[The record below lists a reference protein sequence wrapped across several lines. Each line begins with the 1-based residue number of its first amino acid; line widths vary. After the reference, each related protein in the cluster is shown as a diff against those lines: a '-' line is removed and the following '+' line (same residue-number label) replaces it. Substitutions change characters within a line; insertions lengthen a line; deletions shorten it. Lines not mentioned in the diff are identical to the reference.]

1 MAAGNQDSSIRRPKF
16 KSLTGVSNSMMEY
29 IISRSLREHP
39 ALEKLRNCTMQH
51 PASGMMVACEQSQL
65 MANLLR
71 LIGGKKAIEVG
82 VYTGYNTLSIA
93 LALPDDGKIVAC
105 DITEEFPNIGK
116 PYWKEAGVEHK
127 IDLRIKPASATLD
140 DLLAAGEEGTY
151 DFAFIDA
158 DKEGYVSY
166 YEKCLRLIRKGGIV
180 AIDNVIWGGSVLNPR
195 KDDEET
201 MSICRLNDKLKDDQ
215 RVDIS
220 MLTIGDGLTLAFKR

>member
-1 MAAGNQDSSIRRPKF
+1 MAGNQDSSTRRPKF
-16 KSLTGVSNSMMEY
+16 KSLTGVSNNSMMEY
-29 IISRSLREHP
+29 IISHSLREHP

-51 PASGMMVACEQSQL
+51 PASVMMVACEQSQF

-140 DLLAAGEEGTY
+140 ELLAAGEEGTY

-158 DKEGYVSY
+158 DKEGYVNY